1 MAGMPYQH
9 SEIIQNNFYM
19 RRSLAF
25 VFAFVVLSG
34 LISAAE
40 SPFEDGRLQDATLR
54 LNYIFSGKYGEKSVL
69 SLADAE
75 SIEGWYGRRVNLKT
89 VPVQGEGQLTMTDKA
104 TGDTLYRFSFS
115 TLFQEWLGTDEAKS
129 VRKAFENV
137 FLVPMPSEPVVINV
151 KLFNSRN
158 SVDAEYSHV
167 VDPAD
172 ILIRKVKPSELPE
185 CRRLLHSDASE
196 DKIDVAIIAEGYTK
210 KEIGKFYKDAGV
222 AVSNLLAHEPFKS
235 MQDKFNITAVATVS
249 EDSGVSVPREN
260 VWKNTA
266 LNSNF
271 DTFYSDRYLTTLY
284 QFKMHDKLAGLPYET
299 IIILANSDVY
309 GGGGIY
315 GLYTIASTGHGK
327 FGPVVVHEFGH
338 SFAGLTDEYAYDGTP
353 GADQTFDVE
362 PWQKNVTTKV
372 DFESKWKDLYDAGV
386 VGLVEGAAYQPKGY
400 WRPCEDCRMRTN
412 ESPEFCP
419 VCRRAIEETILYLT
433 EPEH

>member
-1 MAGMPYQH
+1 
-9 SEIIQNNFYM
+9 M
-19 RRSLAF
+19 RRYL
-25 VFAFVVLSG
+25 VLTIAFVVFSG
-34 LISAAE
+34 LMSAADC
-40 SPFEDGRLQDATLR
+40 PFENGRLQDATLR
-54 LNYIFSGKYGEKSVL
+54 LNYIFSGKYGERSVI
-69 SLADAE
+69 SLANVE
-75 SIEGWYGRRVNLKT
+75 RIEGWYGRRVNLKT

-104 TGDTLYRFSFS
+104 TGDTLYRISFS

-129 VRKAFENV
+129 IHKAFENV
-137 FLVPMPSEPVVINV
+137 FLVPMPANAVNINV

-158 SVDAEYSHV
+158 LVDTEFSHV
-167 VDPAD
+167 IDPGD
-172 ILIRKVKPSELPE
+172 ILIRQVKPSELPK
-185 CRRLLHSDASE
+185 CKKLLDNGDSDE
-196 DKIDVAIIAEGYTK
+196 KIDVAIVAEGYTK
-210 KEIGKFYKDAGV
+210 KEIGKFYKDAGI

-235 MQDKFNITAVATVS
+235 MQDRFNIIAVATVS

-260 VWKNTA
+260 LWKNTA

-271 DTFYSDRYLTTLY
+271 DTFYSDRYLTTLS
-284 QFKMHDKLAGLPYET
+284 QFKMHDALVGLPYET

-372 DFESKWKDLYDAGV
+372 DFASKWKDLYEQGV

>member
-1 MAGMPYQH
+1 
-9 SEIIQNNFYM
+9 M
-19 RRSLAF
+19 RRYLFCTLAF
-25 VFAFVVLSG
+25 VVFSG
-34 LISAAE
+34 LMSAAD
-40 SPFEDGRLQDATLR
+40 SPFKNGCLQDATLR
-54 LNYIFSGKYGEKSVL
+54 LNYIFSGKYGERSVI
-69 SLADAE
+69 SLANTERTD
-75 SIEGWYGRRVNLKT
+75 GWYGRRVNLKT
-89 VPVQGEGQLTMTDKA
+89 VPVQGDGQLTMTDKA
-104 TGDTLYRFSFS
+104 TGDTLYRISFS

-129 VRKAFENV
+129 IHKAFENV
-137 FLVPMPSEPVVINV
+137 FLVPMPTKAVNINV

-158 SVDAEYSHV
+158 LVDADFSHII
-167 VDPAD
+167 DPDD
-172 ILIRKVKPSELPE
+172 ILIRQVKPSEPPK
-185 CRRLLHSDASE
+185 CKKLLDNGNSNE
-196 DKIDVAIIAEGYTK
+196 KIDVAIIAEGYTT
-210 KEIGKFYKDAGV
+210 KEIGKFYKDAGI

-235 MQDKFNITAVATVS
+235 MQDRFNITAVATVS

-271 DTFYSDRYLTTLY
+271 DTFYSDRYLTTLS
-284 QFKMHDKLAGLPYET
+284 QFKMHDALAGLPYET

-327 FGPVVVHEFGH
+327 SGPVVVHEFGH
-338 SFAGLTDEYAYDGTP
+338 SFAGLADEYAYDGTP
-353 GADQTFDVE
+353 GADQTFAVE
-362 PWQKNVTTKV
+362 PWQKNVTAKV
-372 DFESKWKDLYDAGV
+372 DFASKWKDLYEQGV

-419 VCRRAIEETILYLT
+419 VCRRAIVETILYLT